1 MNLALQSNFVH
12 NSKAFLACHKI
23 LRHGVDGLTSPP
35 TKDVLRI
42 CIALKNPSPR
52 PFLNP
57 RTLCSMAIT
66 LTITPQ
72 RNIHR
77 PMEVVTTSVRLHD
90 ATSQKRRLPYDLMNC
105 CAVFITEKSCLSVR
119 MF

>member
-1 MNLALQSNFVH
+1 M
-12 NSKAFLACHKI
+12 
-23 LRHGVDGLTSPP
+23 
-35 TKDVLRI
+35 RI

-90 ATSQKRRLPYDLMNC
+90 ATSQKRSLPYDLMNC
-105 CAVFITEKSCLSVR
+105 YAVFIIEKSCLSVR
-119 MF
+119 VLIFEATDWISTEFGRGIRRSALKHVERT